1 MTFSMKNIK
10 HISFDLDGTLINSI
24 PVMKQAW
31 KETMVELGLAVG
43 FENYKKYIGLKFDD
57 IIKKLGLENI
67 TKEISLLYFKKTENL
82 IDQIKLIEGVI
93 ETIDWLK
100 KRDITTSIITS
111 KPRKN
116 AEKIIKI
123 HNINVDL
130 LLCGDDFSK
139 GKPNPESGL
148 VIIEKFKLNPL
159 EIVYVG
165 DMLYDL
171 QFAQNLDVNFI
182 HFCIEGENLLPKNLS
197 NKIKT
202 TSRFQEIKKIIF
214 Y

>member
-1 MTFSMKNIK
+1 MKKIK

-24 PVMKQAW
+24 PVMEQAW

-43 FENYKKYIGLKFDD
+43 FINYRKYIGLKFDD
-57 IIKKLGLENI
+57 IMKKLGLENM
-67 TKEISLLYFKKTENL
+67 KNEISLLYFKKTAKL
-82 IDQIKLIEGVI
+82 VDQIKLIEGVA
-93 ETIDWLK
+93 ETMDWLK
-100 KRDITTSIITS
+100 KKDITTSIITS

-116 AEKIIKI
+116 AESIIKI
-123 HNINVDL
+123 HNIKVDL
-130 LLCGDDFSK
+130 LICGDDFSK
-139 GKPNPESGL
+139 GKPNPEGGL
-148 VIIEKFKLNPL
+148 VIIEKFNLDPL
-159 EIVYVG
+159 DIFYVG
-165 DMLYDL
+165 DMIYDL
-171 QFAQNLDVNFI
+171 QFAQNLGVNFI